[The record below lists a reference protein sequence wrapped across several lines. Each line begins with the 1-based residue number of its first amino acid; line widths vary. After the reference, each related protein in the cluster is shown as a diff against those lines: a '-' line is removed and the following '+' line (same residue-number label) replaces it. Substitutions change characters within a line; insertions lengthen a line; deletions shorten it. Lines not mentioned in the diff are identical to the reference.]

1 MEQLFVDIAALS
13 RLTKPA
19 LMGLLPTPCLFQD
32 LTLVDKK
39 MPKASMLELVGG
51 EAVITFL
58 GTWYPCQVPPP
69 GSQVWSVVSQE
80 RSQEGCRRACS
91 GGR

>member
-1 MEQLFVDIAALS
+1 
-13 RLTKPA
+13 
-19 LMGLLPTPCLFQD
+19 MGLLPTPCLLQD

-39 MPKASMLELVGG
+39 MPKASMLELVGR
-51 EAVITFL
+51 EAVMMFL
-58 GTWYPCQVPPP
+58 GTWYPCKVLPR
-69 GSQVWSVVSQE
+69 GSQVWFVVSQE

>member
-69 GSQVWSVVSQE
+69 RVSGVV
-80 RSQEGCRRACS
+80 RGVS
-91 GGR
+91 GKITGGM